1 MTKMLFLPGAGATAS
16 FWSPVA
22 DRLDLGR
29 ERHFFAWPGLGNE
42 PHDPKVRGVDDLVSM
57 VLAELDGPSDLI
69 AQSLGGLV
77 ALRVALAAPERIRRL
92 VLTTTSAGVAVHDLG
107 GADWRPDYQKEFPN
121 AASWITETTRE
132 GEDLSPRLASI
143 DAPSMLIWGDSDPIS
158 PPAVGQR
165 LHELLPSSH
174 LCIVR
179 GGGHDLART
188 HAPEVAALVAEH
200 LQVEHQDFSLRDAA
214 SAPATGRAPR

>member
-1 MTKMLFLPGAGATAS
+1 M
-16 FWSPVA
+16 
-22 DRLDLGR
+22 
-29 ERHFFAWPGLGNE
+29 
-42 PHDPKVRGVDDLVSM
+42 DDLVSM
-57 VLAELDGPSDLI
+57 VLAQLDGPSDLV

-77 ALRVALAAPERIRRL
+77 ALRVALTAPEKIRRL
-92 VLTTTSAGVAVHDLG
+92 VLTATSAGVAVHDLG

-121 AASWITETTRE
+121 AASWITETTKA

-165 LHELLPSSH
+165 LHELLPRSH

-179 GGGHDLART
+179 GGSHDLART
-188 HAPEVAALVAEH
+188 HATETASLIAGH
-200 LQVEHQDFSLRDAA
+200 LR
-214 SAPATGRAPR
+214 